1 MLPSMSTLAASSL
14 WSSSSTVNSFD
25 DTPPRVFSSWLSFS
39 TFLRVS
45 STEALFSVESSFI
58 GDADS
63 VDDGLGGGSI
73 RFFFV
78 AMAGRLEEAVAYSQF
93 GQRYT

>member
-1 MLPSMSTLAASSL
+1 
-14 WSSSSTVNSFD
+14 
-25 DTPPRVFSSWLSFS
+25 
-39 TFLRVS
+39 
-45 STEALFSVESSFI
+45 LFSVESSFI

-78 AMAGRLEEAVAYSQF
+78 AIAGRLEEAVAYSQF
-93 GQRYT
+93 PTKVYVSKLADNPEPGFYLLRQLKRVPLTLLYAASW